1 MKKKLF
7 YLFTFFLIHSNSY
20 SDIVY
25 LDVQY
30 IIDNSNLGK
39 FYKNKIKSSE
49 MNALKQLKN
58 KETIISKKE
67 NEIKNQKNILK
78 KEEIDKKVEELNNL
92 VKDFQIERNKIK
104 NSITNDRK
112 KIWFKNISYIKSSS
126 DKLCRKK

>member
-7 YLFTFFLIHSNSY
+7 YLFIFFLINSNSH

-30 IIDNSNLGK
+30 IVDNSNLGK

-49 MNALKQLKN
+49 DNALKKLKD

-78 KEEIDKKVEELNNL
+78 KDEMNNKLSELNTMI
-92 VKDFQIERNKIK
+92 VDYR
-104 NSITNDRK
+104 SRK
-112 KIWFKNISYIKSSS
+112 KKNWYNNPWE
-126 DKLCRKK
+126 KKRI